1 MLFLFGSASLNLAD
15 LSRSASHL
23 IIIWLRVHQ
32 LIEAGGRE
40 DFWGGNVTVLCTV
53 FEKATP

>member
-40 DFWGGNVTVLCTV
+40 DFGVEMLPP
-53 FEKATP
+53 KYSI